1 MTMYSASDAPTS
13 VKLCKTYG
21 FARMEGAF
29 SKDEVD
35 KMRAEALLALHRGSQ
50 LEVMNGFPTIMYHP
64 NSEYLQAISKD
75 PRILEVVMLHLGE
88 NELQTQQWYF
98 HLPGDSDEFA
108 WHTDERFRPGVGD
121 YYLQTA
127 VLIDDWAEENS
138 AVEFIPKSHKQPF
151 NQSTELRKFI
161 RDGKNGVKLTG
172 KAGDLLMWSNI
183 VVHGSERN
191 VSNKSRMYYMNGYQC
206 V

>member
-1 MTMYSASDAPTS
+1 MYSASDAATS
-13 VKLCKTYG
+13 VKICKKYG
-21 FARMEGAF
+21 FARMEGVF

-35 KMRAEALLALHRGSQ
+35 SMRAEALLALHRGSQ
-50 LEVMNGFPTIMYHP
+50 LEIMNSFPTIMYQP
-64 NSEYLQAISKD
+64 NSEYLQSISRD
-75 PRILEVVMLHLGE
+75 PRILEVVMLHLGD
-88 NELQTQQWYF
+88 NSLQTQQWYF
-98 HLPGDSDEFA
+98 HLPGDPDEFA

-127 VLIDDWAEENS
+127 VLIDDWTEENS
-138 AVEFIPKSHKQPF
+138 AVEFIPGSHKQPF
-151 NQSTELRKFI
+151 NQTMNLRKFV
-161 RDGKNGVKLTG
+161 RDGRKGVKLTG

-191 VSNKSRMYYMNGYQC
+191 VSNKSRMYYMNGYEK